1 MCKPKPQL
9 VDSVW
14 SRTDYVAYRFDYYSI
29 GRAKDEIAGEVQ
41 AHFPKSLFTCHPLR
55 DEDRKIVSID
65 NLAYN
70 LKLSIDEVNNE
81 TVYHF
86 VCAGED
92 SSFQYEI
99 YIGRY
104 FTQVIYRKNQ
114 ITDARKPL
122 FLDVVFLLEF
132 MLRSEKLNIE
142 KMTCV
147 VHTIEEYTFENM
159 LKIVEPVTLSELRDN
174 KVSQSRYSD
183 TREVGDMKLESK
195 RIINRSKEEH
205 CKIEVIGVSYYQR
218 LTAANF
224 MQSYHPL
231 MDNALLENTTY
242 FIA

>member
-9 VDSVW
+9 VHVVW

-29 GRAKDEIAGEVQ
+29 GRAKDDIAGEVQ
-41 AHFPKSLFTCHPLR
+41 AHFPKSQFACHPLR

-65 NLAYN
+65 SLAYN

-99 YIGRY
+99 YVGRY
-104 FTQVIYRKNQ
+104 FTQVIYRKSQ
-114 ITDARKPL
+114 ITDAHEPL
-122 FLDVVFLLEF
+122 FQDIVFLLEF
-132 MLRSEKLNIE
+132 MLRSERLNVE

-147 VHTIEEYTFENM
+147 VHSIEEDTFENM
-159 LKIVEPVTLSELRDN
+159 LKIAEPITLSELRDN
-174 KVSQSRYSD
+174 NVSQSRYSD
-183 TREVGDMKLESK
+183 TREVGIMKLESK
-195 RIINRSKEEH
+195 RIINRSREEH
-205 CKIEVIGVSYYQR
+205 CKIEVIGVSYYRR
-218 LTAANF
+218 LTEETF
-224 MQSYHPL
+224 MHSYRPL
-231 MDNALLENTTY
+231 MDNALLENTRY